1 MKFRDQVVFD
11 IGEDK
16 FRYLHRL
23 DTNKIKRVDIIALNK
38 RLCEKKK
45 TVFYTNTK
53 IVFFS
58 VLCLGFFAI
67 ISLNF

>member
-45 TVFYTNTK
+45 NSF
-53 IVFFS
+53 
-58 VLCLGFFAI
+58 LH
-67 ISLNF
+67 